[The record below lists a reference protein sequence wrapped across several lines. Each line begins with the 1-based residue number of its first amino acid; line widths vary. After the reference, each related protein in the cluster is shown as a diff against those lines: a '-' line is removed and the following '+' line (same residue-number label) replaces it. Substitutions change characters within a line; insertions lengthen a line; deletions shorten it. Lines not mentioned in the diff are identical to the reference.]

1 MKTGE
6 NLRCGVSIAC
16 DNSAMTYP
24 RSHIVADGEPGFF
37 HVVSRCVR
45 RAFLCGQDNVTGRSF
60 EHRRHW
66 IEARILELAECFAVS
81 VYAYSVMSNHFHVV
95 LHVDPAAATE
105 ITDEEVAKRWLT
117 AFPGRLRHDDS
128 QEIAEMLSLA
138 ITAHPER
145 VAELRKRLGSLSWFM
160 KALNEPIARR
170 ANREDQC
177 KGKFWESRF
186 KCQALLEE
194 EAVLSCMAY
203 VDLNPARAAMCDTLA
218 ESDHTSVQRR
228 LREREAKVGLV
239 RPDCSML
246 SRPLKPVAGLDAD
259 ALLGMTEASYIE
271 LVQWTGEQRRPDK
284 RGALKPITE
293 GERAAPADIWQ
304 VSRHPKHW
312 LHQVHGTE
320 SIYYRAIGSAEALMA
335 KAETLG
341 QAWMKGVASE
351 VAKKI
356 LRERPT

>member
-1 MKTGE
+1 MAWQNAG
-6 NLRCGVSIAC
+6 
-16 DNSAMTYP
+16 MTYP
-24 RSHIVADGEPGFF
+24 RSHIVSDGEPGFF

-45 RAFLCGQDNVTGRSF
+45 RAFLCGQDKHSGRCF

-95 LHVDPAAATE
+95 LHVDPSAVA
-105 ITDEEVAKRWLT
+105 DLSDDEVAKRWLT
-117 AFPGRLRHDDS
+117 AFPGRLKHDDS
-128 QEIAEMLSLA
+128 QEVAEMLTLA
-138 ITAHPER
+138 ITARPNR
-145 VAELRKRLGSLSWFM
+145 VTELRKRLGSLSWFM

-170 ANREDQC
+170 ANREDDC

-228 LREREAKVGLV
+228 LQEREGMTGKL
-239 RPDCSML
+239 RPARSML
-246 SRPLKPVAGLDAD
+246 DRPLKPVAGLEAD

-271 LVQWTGEQRRPDK
+271 LVQWTGEQPRPDK
-284 RGALKPITE
+284 RGVLRQLT
-293 GERAAPADIWQ
+293 GNERAAPAGIWL
-304 VSRHPKHW
+304 VSKHPK
-312 LHQVHGTE
+312 
-320 SIYYRAIGSAEALMA
+320 EA
-335 KAETLG
+335 
-341 QAWMKGVASE
+341 QATKPWRFA
-351 VAKKI
+351 
-356 LRERPT
+356 R